1 MKSAVQGLGR
11 DPDDLHVV
19 LVQLVS
25 LARKGHPVAMSTRAG
40 QFVTLREVR
49 NEVGRDAAR
58 FIFLTRKSDSKL
70 EFDLDLAKE
79 KSNENPVYYV
89 QYAHARICSILR
101 NAEEQG
107 VPMPGTL
114 RLDLSILELPEEK
127 ELIRHMAALPDV
139 VEGAAVSMEPHRIT
153 TYLRDIATTL
163 HNYYY
168 HHRVL
173 TDNPKVTEAR
183 IAMIIGVRTAIAKGL
198 SLLGVSAPER
208 M

>member
-1 MKSAVQGLGR
+1 LTASVQGLGR
-11 DPDDLHVV
+11 DPDDLQIV

-25 LARKGHPVAMSTRAG
+25 LVRKGQPVAMSTRAG
-40 QFVTLREVR
+40 EFVTLREVR

-58 FIFLTRKSDSKL
+58 FIFLTRKADSKL

-79 KSNENPVYYV
+79 KSNDNPVYYV

-101 NAEEQG
+101 NAQDQG
-107 VPMPGTL
+107 VPIPEPGSVDPGL
-114 RLDLSILELPEEK
+114 LELPEEK
-127 ELIRHMAALPDV
+127 ELIRHVAALPDV
-139 VEGAAVSMEPHRIT
+139 IEGAAISMEPHRIT

-163 HNYYY
+163 HNYYF

-173 TDNPKVTEAR
+173 TDDARVTGAR
-183 IAMIIGVRTAIAKGL
+183 LAMVLGVRTAIAKAL
-198 SLLGVSAPER
+198 ALLGVSAPER